1 LIVASWPFVLKIV
14 AGILW
19 HKFTIYGRSAIE
31 AERAKSGLSLGEHF
45 IRVARR
51 NWRRRCISDSTG
63 RSLNY
68 AQTLINSI
76 ALSAEIEKAAGRQ
89 ERVGIILPPSVG
101 AALANIAVT
110 LAGKVAVNLNYV
122 VSKETIESAVQ
133 QCGISCIISS
143 RGFAEKV
150 KGLDSLR
157 GLVFLEDIAG
167 RIKFASKL
175 KAYLKARSAP
185 VKLLVKNSGEL
196 ATVIFS
202 SGSSG
207 EPKGVMLSHRNII
220 SNIEAVRTAFRLKS
234 DDNLCGVLPFFHSF
248 GFTCSL
254 WLAVISG
261 VSASYVASPLDGG
274 LVGRSTRQ
282 NKSTILFATP
292 TFLLNYIRRT
302 RPDDFV
308 SLRTVVVGAEKLKR
322 QIADSFEDKFG
333 LRPLEGYGTTELS
346 PVVSLNLPEELSCG
360 LCQVGYKEGTAGRPI
375 PGVEVKVV
383 CPDSSRELP
392 AGQSGLL
399 MVKGPNVMLG
409 YLNKEKETVEVLQNG
424 WYNTGDIASI
434 DNEGFLTITDRLSR
448 FSKIAGEMV
457 PHLGV
462 EQAYLQGLETVEQ
475 VVAVT
480 GVPEPRKGEELVVLY
495 MDKAGGADK
504 LHKII
509 SQSSLPN
516 MWKPRKDSYIRI
528 ESIPVLGSGKLDIMR
543 LKKLALAAHNNSV
556 SR

>member
-1 LIVASWPFVLKIV
+1 MRLGSLR
-14 AGILW
+14 
-19 HKFTIYGRSAIE
+19 HKLAIYGRFAIE
-31 AERAKSGLSLGEHF
+31 TEGAKLGRSLGEHF
-45 IRVARR
+45 VYVARK
-51 NWRRRCISDSTG
+51 NWPRRCISDSTG
-63 RSLNY
+63 RGLNY
-68 AQTLINSI
+68 GQTLINSI

-110 LAGKVAVNLNYV
+110 LAGKVPVNLNYV
-122 VSKETIESAVQ
+122 VSRELIESAIR
-133 QCGISCIISS
+133 QCGIDCIISS
-143 RGFAEKV
+143 RGFVEKV
-150 KGLDSLR
+150 KGLGSLR
-157 GLVFLEDIAG
+157 GLVFLEDITG
-167 RIKFASKL
+167 KIKFASKL
-175 KAYLKARSAP
+175 KAYLKARFAP
-185 VKLLVKNSGEL
+185 VEMLVKNSGEL
-196 ATVIFS
+196 ATIIFS

-220 SNIEAVRTAFRLKS
+220 SNIESLRTAFRLKR

-261 VSASYVASPLDGG
+261 ISASYVASPLDGR

-292 TFLLNYIRRT
+292 TFLLSYIRRV
-302 RPDDFV
+302 PAYDFA
-308 SLRTVVVGAEKLKR
+308 SLRTVVVGAEKLKK
-322 QIADSFEDKFG
+322 QIADSFEYKFG

-360 LCQVGYKEGTAGRPI
+360 ICQVGYKEGTAGRPI

-383 CPDSSRELP
+383 CAESGRELP

-409 YLNKEKETVEVLQNG
+409 YLNKEKETAEVLRDG
-424 WYNTGDIASI
+424 WYNTGDIAGI
-434 DNEGFLTITDRLSR
+434 DDEGFLTITDRLLR
-448 FSKIAGEMV
+448 FSKIGGEMV

-462 EQAYLQGLETVEQ
+462 EEVYLKGLDTAEQ

-480 GVPEPRKGEELVVLY
+480 SVPEPRKGEELVVLY
-495 MDKAGGADK
+495 IDKAGGADK
-504 LHKII
+504 LHEII
-509 SQSSLPN
+509 SRSNLPN

-528 ESIPVLGSGKLDIMR
+528 ESIPVLGSGKLDVTR
-543 LKKLALAAHNNSV
+543 LKKLALAAQNNSV